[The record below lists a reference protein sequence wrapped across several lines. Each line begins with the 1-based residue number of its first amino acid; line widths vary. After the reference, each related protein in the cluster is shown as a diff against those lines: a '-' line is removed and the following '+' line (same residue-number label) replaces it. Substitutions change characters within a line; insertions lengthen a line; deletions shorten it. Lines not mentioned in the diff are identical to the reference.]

1 MKNLLYVPEAQ
12 NDARGLFSAGNVA
25 DCMQETEEAM
35 VVFLTQPAKSVQ
47 DGRGAVPKT
56 CTPTK
61 YSEGA
66 SQSVCYDAWCRKIN
80 LLQYNMDQ
88 G

>member
-12 NDARGLFSAGNVA
+12 NDARGLFSAG
-25 DCMQETEEAM
+25 CMQETEEAM